1 MFNVDDVCLLI
12 TIDSIEEDSWIS
24 IFLDVIL
31 ILIYIK
37 LECRFVAPT
46 MAILKQF

>member
-12 TIDSIEEDSWIS
+12 TVDSIEEDSWIS

-37 LECRFVAPT
+37 LECRCLMYKTPGF
-46 MAILKQF
+46 QYF